1 VGIVPLEAPALGCV
15 AAEPTKG
22 VGSVDCHSV
31 RDSPTSRVPRGR
43 LWLDVA
49 IKVLTIALLAWAVAS
64 PDLPQFQGKA
74 FTGRA
79 LAYPV
84 ALLALPVGWW
94 LFARRIFPF
103 PVIPDVLVGLPFL
116 IDVVGNALNLY
127 DTIDAWDDL
136 NHLVNWSLH
145 TAAIGLLLRYGSWGF
160 WTRVALALCWAV
172 TTALLWELAEFATF
186 VQDSPEAATAYA
198 DTLGDLALGMTGG
211 LVAAVVTSRL
221 PALPP
226 QSTADREAGA
236 GSATA
241 RR

>member
-1 VGIVPLEAPALGCV
+1 VGIAPPSLPN
-15 AAEPTKG
+15 E
-22 VGSVDCHSV
+22 VGSVDSGSV
-31 RDSPTSRVPRGR
+31 RDSLSSRVPRGW

-49 IKVLTIALLAWAVAS
+49 IKVATVALLAWAVAS

-84 ALLALPVGWW
+84 ALLAVPVAWW
-94 LFARRIFPF
+94 LFARRTIPY
-103 PVIPDVLVGLPFL
+103 PVVPDILIGLPFL
-116 IDVVGNALNLY
+116 IDVLGNALNLY
-127 DTIDAWDDL
+127 DTIDARDDL
-136 NHLVNWSLH
+136 NHLVNWFLH

-172 TTALLWELAEFATF
+172 TTAVLWEFAEFATF

-211 LVAAVVTSRL
+211 LVAGMLTARLSRL
-221 PALPP
+221 PRMAPALPSP
-226 QSTADREAGA
+226 GS
-236 GSATA
+236 GSAIA

>member
-1 VGIVPLEAPALGCV
+1 M
-15 AAEPTKG
+15 
-22 VGSVDCHSV
+22 
-31 RDSPTSRVPRGR
+31 RDSPSSRVPRGW

-49 IKVLTIALLAWAVAS
+49 IKVATVALLAWAVAS

-84 ALLALPVGWW
+84 ALLAVPAAWW
-94 LFARRIFPF
+94 LFARRRIPY
-103 PVIPDVLVGLPFL
+103 PVLPDVLIGLPFL
-116 IDVVGNALNLY
+116 IDVLGNALNLY

-136 NHLVNWSLH
+136 NHLVNWFLH

-172 TTALLWELAEFATF
+172 TTAVLWEFAEFATF

-211 LVAAVVTSRL
+211 LVAALITARL
-221 PALPP
+221 AALPRP
-226 QSTADREAGA
+226 SPAQAPPETA
-236 GSATA
+236 SA
-241 RR
+241 

>member
-1 VGIVPLEAPALGCV
+1 VGIAPPSLPNELGSIDSG
-15 AAEPTKG
+15 P
-22 VGSVDCHSV
+22 V
-31 RDSPTSRVPRGR
+31 RDNPSSRVPRGW

-49 IKVLTIALLAWAVAS
+49 IKVATVALLAWAVAS

-79 LAYPV
+79 LAYPI
-84 ALLALPVGWW
+84 ALLAVPVAWW
-94 LFARRIFPF
+94 LVARRTTPY
-103 PVIPDVLVGLPFL
+103 PVVPDLLIGLPFL
-116 IDVVGNALNLY
+116 IDVLGNALNLY

-136 NHLVNWSLH
+136 NHLVNWFLH

-172 TTALLWELAEFATF
+172 TTAVVWEFAEFATF

-211 LVAAVVTSRL
+211 LVAAILTARL
-221 PALPP
+221 PTLPRMAP
-226 QSTADREAGA
+226 AVPPPGS